1 MPDGE
6 RQTRYL
12 VMNKQVK
19 QYIFQYELQ
28 EMFSF

>member
-6 RQTRYL
+6 RQTRYF